1 MLCFLVTFNI
11 IIYYIFPKIPLKF
24 FTSSILTIFV
34 NCLDFFTFSCY
45 KKTNVV
51 SICKIIDNISSFL
64 TWNYF
69 R

>member
-51 SICKIIDNISSFL
+51 KSEIH
-64 TWNYF
+64 THNYLSLF
-69 R
+69 FH